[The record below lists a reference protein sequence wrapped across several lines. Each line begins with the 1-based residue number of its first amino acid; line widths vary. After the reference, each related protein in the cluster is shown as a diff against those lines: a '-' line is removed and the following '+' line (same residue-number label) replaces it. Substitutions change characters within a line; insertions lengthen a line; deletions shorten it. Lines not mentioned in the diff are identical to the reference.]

1 MTDDPLMIAS
11 TACDRW
17 AAASTYEH
25 FMGRWSRTLARD
37 FIQWLEPAARLHWLE
52 LGCGTGALTNAIC
65 NYAEPASVTAC
76 DPAAPFVEYARQNLG
91 DVRASFVV
99 AGADDFP
106 LRSGGY
112 DVVASLLAFNFFP
125 VPGTAL
131 ERMRSATVPGGII
144 SACVWDYA
152 GEMQFLRYF
161 WNAAVKVDPSASELD
176 EGRRF
181 PICNPDTLMRVFR
194 DADLIDVRG
203 EPLDIATE
211 FESIEDYWK
220 PFLGCT
226 GPAPSFV
233 ASLNAQKRGLL
244 RAELERVLP
253 RDTDG
258 TIRLRA
264 RAWAVR
270 GNTTKCSAL
279 YARSFDVPD
288 QRGV

>member
-1 MTDDPLMIAS
+1 MS
-11 TACDRW
+11 QHSDRW

-37 FIQWLEPAARLHWLE
+37 FIQWLQPAPQLHWLE
-52 LGCGTGALTNAIC
+52 LGCGTGALTSAIC
-65 NYAEPASVTAC
+65 TYTEPASVTAC
-76 DPAAPFVEYARQNLG
+76 DPAPPFVAYARQNLG
-91 DVRASFVV
+91 DVRTSFVV

-112 DVVASLLAFNFFP
+112 DLVTSLLALNFFP

-131 ERMRSATVPGGII
+131 ERMNAATVPGGVI

-161 WNAAVKVDPSASELD
+161 WDAAVEVDPSAHELD
-176 EGRRF
+176 EGSRF
-181 PICNPDTLMRVFR
+181 PICWPDTLTRLFR
-194 DADLIDVRG
+194 DAGLVDVVC

-211 FESIEDYWK
+211 FESIEDYWT
-220 PFLGCT
+220 PFLGGT

-233 ASLNAQKRGLL
+233 ASLNAEKRGLL
-244 RAELERVLP
+244 RARLERVLP
-253 RDTDG
+253 RQTDG

-270 GNTTKCSAL
+270 GNTRREVDFAL
-279 YARSFDVPD
+279 
-288 QRGV
+288 